1 MKRIALLACVACG
14 TPTKGTETVTTP
26 TSPNGSATI
35 PPSNNLGGPSPAAGI
50 IGRGTRK
57 VRIEAP
63 HGGAINLLATS
74 ADGKTVVS
82 VDELGGTRLWA
93 ALDGSAE
100 PRVIDLPRPTDLVV
114 GSHPKG
120 YVLAM
125 TDSVG
130 GLLLQIV
137 DNDGVTL
144 QRATLPIEPAY
155 GGIASASEKGVLAW
169 RVDQRIVL
177 LSPDKGTI
185 LGELPTEGGQ
195 RLLAL
200 GANAD
205 KAVAII
211 ESGSPATRKARWITL
226 SPQLAWGAFIEGA
239 DDLGANIALSPS
251 GKRLASLV
259 SNPTRG
265 ISAVVLDGAG
275 KLIANEPAPGA
286 TALALPS
293 DDSVALAIQSGVTWI
308 DLTKAKKPAA
318 LPKPPPP
325 ATGSNAP
332 PPPAPIADV
341 PLIGVVTGGR
351 AVGAV
356 NGELVISTPNK
367 NEFLGYELES
377 PAVASAG
384 PNGQLLIG
392 LGDTFALL
400 DAKLVASAPPELMI
414 PTGSSVADV
423 RWLRG
428 DEWLVQSSRL
438 NDGITG
444 IHIVDAKRKSSAIVR
459 KGMAMVH
466 MMAHEPST
474 SLVALSLGDAPEV
487 FRHTAGKVELK
498 SVSTLPKPKGFER
511 AELVPVNPTLSGG
524 TNVVVVHMRD
534 RLSIRWV
541 KDPLRLESGS
551 PLTVDG
557 SLASVDAAG
566 HVYVWQS
573 DANGVLVLAMYR
585 DGKQLGFMPTD
596 GPTALWP
603 DPKGT
608 RVLQV
613 SQRSVAMVGTDTVR
627 KWAQPLQG
635 VTEAIWLDDNTIAI
649 VSAAGIA
656 RVDANTG
663 DVQAARC
670 GWRFGLSA
678 KQHPI
683 SPRVEPVCTQ
693 LR

>member
-1 MKRIALLACVACG
+1 MRGGEMKGALVLAIACVSCG
-14 TPTKGTETVTTP
+14 NPPKGETTP
-26 TSPNGSATI
+26 ATAPTPPIPTAAMGSSPGSNVSTVGSKGA
-35 PPSNNLGGPSPAAGI
+35 
-50 IGRGTRK
+50 RR

-63 HGGAINLLATS
+63 HGGAINLLSTS
-74 ADGKTVVS
+74 VDGKTVVS

-114 GSHPKG
+114 GAHAKG

-130 GLLLQIV
+130 GLILQIV
-137 DNDGVTL
+137 DRDGITL
-144 QRATLPIEPAY
+144 QRATMPIEPAY
-155 GGIASASEKGVLAW
+155 GGVAGATERGVLAW

-177 LSPDKGTI
+177 LSPDKGSV
-185 LGELPTEGGQ
+185 LSELPTEGGQ

-200 GANAD
+200 AANAD
-205 KAVAII
+205 KAVAVIDN
-211 ESGSPATRKARWITL
+211 GTTKRARWITL

-239 DDLGANIALSPS
+239 DDLGSNIALSPS
-251 GKRLASLV
+251 GKRVASLLV
-259 SNPTRG
+259 TPARG
-265 ISAVVLDGAG
+265 ICAIVLDAAG

-286 TALALPS
+286 TAVALPT
-293 DDSVALAIQSGVTWI
+293 DDHVALAIQNGVSWI
-308 DLTKAKKPAA
+308 DLSKVKKPQ
-318 LPKPPPP
+318 PTRPPPT
-325 ATGSNAP
+325 TGANAP
-332 PPPAPIADV
+332 VPQPIADIPIV
-341 PLIGVVTGGR
+341 GVASGGR

-356 NGELVISTPNK
+356 NGELVIATPNK
-367 NEFLGYELES
+367 SEFLGYELES

-392 LGDTFALL
+392 LGETFALL
-400 DAKLVASAPPELMI
+400 DGKLVASAPPDLQI
-414 PTGSSVADV
+414 PSGSAVADV
-423 RWLRG
+423 RWLAG
-428 DEWLVQSSRL
+428 NEWLVQSSRL

-444 IHIVDAKRKSSAIVR
+444 INLVDAAGKRTFSVR

-474 SLVALSLGDAPEV
+474 NLVALSLGDTPELLRHAP
-487 FRHTAGKVELK
+487 GKLELK
-498 SVSTLPKPKGFER
+498 TVSTMPKPKGFER
-511 AELVPVNPTLSGG
+511 AELVPVNPSLAGG
-524 TNVVVVHMRD
+524 THVVVVHMRD
-534 RLSIRWV
+534 RLTIRWA
-541 KDPLRLESGS
+541 KDPQRLESAS
-551 PLTVDG
+551 PIVVDG
-557 SLASVDAAG
+557 SLASIDAAG

-573 DANGVLVLAMYR
+573 DANGQLVLAMYR
-585 DGKQLGFMPTD
+585 DGKPLGFMPTD

-603 DPKGT
+603 DPTGT

-613 SQRSVAMVGTDTVR
+613 SQRSVAMVGVDTTR
-627 KWAQPLQG
+627 KWALPLQG
-635 VTEAIWLDDNTIAI
+635 VTEAIWLDANTIAI
-649 VSAAGIA
+649 ISAAGIA

-670 GWRFGLSA
+670 GWRFGLSS

>member
-1 MKRIALLACVACG
+1 MRRLLVVAVAACG
-14 TPTKGTETVTTP
+14 SPPKQPEVP
-26 TSPNGSATI
+26 APPPAISPPAPNGSV
-35 PPSNNLGGPSPAAGI
+35 SGGGNVV
-50 IGRGTRK
+50 GRGARK
-57 VRIEAP
+57 TRIEAP
-63 HGGAINLLATS
+63 HGGAINLLAAS
-74 ADGKTVVS
+74 VDGKAVVS

-130 GLLLQIV
+130 GLIMQVV
-137 DNDGVTL
+137 DTDGITL
-144 QRATLPIEPAY
+144 QRATLPLEPAY
-155 GGIASASEKGVLAW
+155 GGVASASAKGVLAW
-169 RVDQRIVL
+169 RIDQRIVL

-185 LGELPTEGGQ
+185 LSELPTEGGQ

-200 GANAD
+200 AATAD
-205 KAVAII
+205 KAVAVI
-211 ESGSPATRKARWITL
+211 ESGNPATRRARWVTL
-226 SPQLAWGAFIEGA
+226 SPQLAWGAFVEGA
-239 DDLGANIALSPS
+239 AEDLGSNVALSPS
-251 GKRLASLV
+251 GKRIASLV
-259 SNPTRG
+259 STHALGN
-265 ISAVVLDGAG
+265 SVLVIDNTGR
-275 KLIANEPAPGA
+275 LLANEPARGA
-286 TALALPS
+286 TAIALPT
-293 DDSVALAIQSGVTWI
+293 DDHVALAIQNGVSWI
-308 DLTKAKKPAA
+308 DLAKVKPR
-318 LPKPPPP
+318 PTPPSKP
-325 ATGSNAP
+325 ATGANLPSP
-332 PPPAPIADV
+332 QPINDV
-341 PLIGVVTGGR
+341 PLIGVAAGGR

-356 NGELVISTPNK
+356 NGELVIATPGK
-367 NEFLGYELES
+367 SEFLGYELES

-400 DAKLVASAPPELMI
+400 DNQLVASAPPDLQI
-414 PTGSSVADV
+414 PSGTSVADV
-423 RWLRG
+423 RWLTG
-428 DEWLVQSSRL
+428 NEWLVQSSRL

-444 IHIVDAKRKSSAIVR
+444 IALVDAGANKTRVVR

-466 MMAHEPST
+466 MMAYDPST
-474 SLVALSLGDAPEV
+474 NLVAFSLGDTPEV
-487 FRHTAGKVELK
+487 LRHAPGKLEMK

-511 AELVPVNPTLSGG
+511 AELVPVNPQLSGG
-524 TNVVVVHMRD
+524 TQVVVVHMRD
-534 RLSIRWV
+534 RLTIRWA
-541 KDPLRLESGS
+541 KDPQRLEAPG
-551 PLTVDG
+551 PITVDG

-573 DANGVLVLAMYR
+573 DPNGVLVLAMYR

-613 SQRSVAMVGTDTVR
+613 SQRSVAMVGVDTVR

-635 VTEAIWLDDNTIAI
+635 VTEAIWLDDSTIAI
-649 VSAAGIA
+649 ISAAGIA

-670 GWRFGLSA
+670 GWRFGLSS